1 MYFAWNPVIGGGVRG
16 LFRDDIFLHQYVSFI
31 WNQKHVSVKWHI
43 FFSENDALEVF
54 GIFAWCKSQLF
65 LCGVPGSMNFQMWV
79 MAWYSG
85 QPWSNTAG
93 VRAQCGLLIVCWNKK
108 EPKTAPNQEVLLTDV
123 HATPP
128 WAMMLCPCFFSWNI
142 ITISVIFVELQNW
155 PPCKLMTCLVYIWM
169 SGN

>member
-108 EPKTAPNQEVLLTDV
+108 EPKTAPKPGGVAYRCPRYPAMGYDALPLFLFLKYNNNFRHLCRVAELT
-123 HATPP
+123 P
-128 WAMMLCPCFFSWNI
+128 L
-142 ITISVIFVELQNW
+142 
-155 PPCKLMTCLVYIWM
+155 
-169 SGN
+169 

>member
-108 EPKTAPNQEVLLTDV
+108 EPKTAPKPGGVAYICPRYPAMGYDALPLFLFLKYNNNFRHLCRVAELT
-123 HATPP
+123 P
-128 WAMMLCPCFFSWNI
+128 L
-142 ITISVIFVELQNW
+142 
-155 PPCKLMTCLVYIWM
+155 
-169 SGN
+169 

>member
-31 WNQKHVSVKWHI
+31 WNQKHVSVKRTMLLKCLGFLPDVNLSCSSVAFLAPWTSRCGWWPGI
-43 FFSENDALEVF
+43 PVSRGATLPESELSVVCLLSAE
-54 GIFAWCKSQLF
+54 IRKSLKQL
-65 LCGVPGSMNFQMWV
+65 L
-79 MAWYSG
+79 
-85 QPWSNTAG
+85 
-93 VRAQCGLLIVCWNKK
+93 
-108 EPKTAPNQEVLLTDV
+108 NQEVLLTYV

>member
-1 MYFAWNPVIGGGVRG
+1 MYFAWNPVIGGRVRG

-108 EPKTAPNQEVLLTDV
+108 EPKTAPKPGGVACRCPRYPAMGYDALPLFLFLKYNNNFRHLCRVAELT
-123 HATPP
+123 P
-128 WAMMLCPCFFSWNI
+128 L
-142 ITISVIFVELQNW
+142 
-155 PPCKLMTCLVYIWM
+155 
-169 SGN
+169 